1 MSRHR
6 GGEWH
11 SIFEKT
17 LQDGVLGEEECAEVP
32 LELAVTEVF
41 RDYKVVLHYCSVGE
55 VESQILQSKTNPI
68 GTIVQNS
75 NIL

>member
-17 LQDGVLGEEECAEVP
+17 LQDGEVLDEEESVEVP

-68 GTIVQNS
+68 GTIV
-75 NIL
+75 L